1 MGRRRKRGAD
11 VHGVVLVDK
20 PAGMTSHDV
29 VAVLRRAYGTSRIGH
44 TGTLDPAA
52 TGLLVVCVGDMTR
65 FASRLT
71 GMDKRYR
78 GELALGASTTTDDAE
93 GDVVYEGEV
102 TPAALREACAAL
114 VAMVGPLE
122 QRPPAVSAIR
132 VNGVRAH
139 QLVREGHDVEIPS
152 RQVEI
157 FDVQVVDASGS
168 AVVFDA
174 HVSKGTYI
182 RSMARDAGE
191 RAGCF
196 GHLRAL
202 RRTSVGGYEVAS
214 AVSLSELARPR
225 RDEPPLDE
233 GAESARL
240 EACKRA
246 LISPWES
253 LSFLPALSVD
263 AAQRSALR
271 MGQRPPCDARAGEYR
286 VADEAGALLGVV
298 RVVEGDVP
306 HVEVVRL
313 CPTPPTAPPPQG

>member
-1 MGRRRKRGAD
+1 
-11 VHGVVLVDK
+11 
-20 PAGMTSHDV
+20 
-29 VAVLRRAYGTSRIGH
+29 
-44 TGTLDPAA
+44 
-52 TGLLVVCVGDMTR
+52 
-65 FASRLT
+65 
-71 GMDKRYR
+71 
-78 GELALGASTTTDDAE
+78 
-93 GDVVYEGEV
+93 
-102 TPAALREACAAL
+102 
-114 VAMVGPLE
+114 
-122 QRPPAVSAIR
+122 
-132 VNGVRAH
+132 
-139 QLVREGHDVEIPS
+139 
-152 RQVEI
+152 
-157 FDVQVVDASGS
+157 
-168 AVVFDA
+168 
-174 HVSKGTYI
+174 
-182 RSMARDAGE
+182 MARDAGE

-225 RDEPPLDE
+225 RDEPSLDE

-286 VADEAGALLGVV
+286 VADEEGALLGVV